1 MMESSVPLQ
10 QKIESAMAEFS
21 MEQRWESI
29 ILYSAEGL
37 KMAAHGTSPAYDQE
51 NLLEFAFAQIET
63 VRLLG
68 DRMPVKEILIQGR
81 DRRILVFRYFDA
93 WGSPVILSA
102 VLAGRKGYRR
112 AMVKLIDMIQKLE

>member
-1 MMESSVPLQ
+1 MESAAPLQ
-10 QKIESAMAEFS
+10 QKIESAMAAFA
-21 MEQRWESI
+21 MEERWESI

-37 KMAAHGTSPAYDQE
+37 KMAAHGASTAYDPE
-51 NLLEFAFAQIET
+51 ALLEFAFAQIET

-68 DRMPVKEILIQGR
+68 DPMPVKEILIQGR

-93 WGSPVILSA
+93 WGSPMILSA

-112 AMVKLIDMIQKLE
+112 AMSKLIDMIQKLE